1 MKPRKISLFL
11 IPILCLV
18 VYFIMTTESN
28 DEDRYEETYFKNLN
42 LHLIGIIKDVKIT
55 NTNDCGI
62 LYIKILN
69 SNINHYDPR
78 KKEKYYYCVIKDY
91 KAEILQDDIR
101 EFRKNDS
108 VIIDSHTR
116 TLINYR
122 QGVFNFK
129 DNLNIL
135 FNAQSFIEKYHKM

>member
-69 SNINHYDPR
+69 SNINHYDHR

>member
-78 KKEKYYYCVIKDY
+78 KKEKYCVIKDY